1 MSRKN
6 LFKIIVVTG
15 IVLFIPFIAMLFKDE
30 VRWSTFDFVLM
41 GLMIFSSV
49 LLGVTL
55 QKKLKIPKK
64 EYWSWSFYSCYFY
77 WFGRNWRLVFLT
89 RSLQEVKIIKSITI
103 KFLKTLRGFP
113 LDGIGHLE
121 ALKKTNR
128 LVIKT
133 YWFGKSFGLWVWKR
147 QHHFTAIQKRP

>member
-15 IVLFIPFIAMLFKDE
+15 IVLFIPFIAMLFTDE

-55 QKKLKIPKK
+55 QKKIKNPKK
-64 EYWSWSFYSCYFY
+64 
-77 WFGRNWRLVFLT
+77 R
-89 RSLQEVKIIKSITI
+89 I
-103 KFLKTLRGFP
+103 
-113 LDGIGHLE
+113 
-121 ALKKTNR
+121 
-128 LVIKT
+128 LVIIILLLLFLLIWAELAVGIFDT
-133 YWFGKSFGLWVWKR
+133 LFAAS
-147 QHHFTAIQKRP
+147 

>member
-15 IVLFIPFIAMLFKDE
+15 IVLFIPFIAMLFTDE

-55 QKKLKIPKK
+55 QKK
-64 EYWSWSFYSCYFY
+64 
-77 WFGRNWRLVFLT
+77 
-89 RSLQEVKIIKSITI
+89 IKS
-103 KFLKTLRGFP
+103 
-113 LDGIGHLE
+113 
-121 ALKKTNR
+121 
-128 LVIKT
+128 
-133 YWFGKSFGLWVWKR
+133 
-147 QHHFTAIQKRP
+147 QKRILVMIILLLLFLLIWAELAVGIFDTLFAGS

>member
-15 IVLFIPFIAMLFKDE
+15 IVLFIPFIAMLFTDE

-55 QKKLKIPKK
+55 QKRI
-64 EYWSWSFYSCYFY
+64 
-77 WFGRNWRLVFLT
+77 LVMIILLLLFL
-89 RSLQEVKIIKSITI
+89 LIWAELAVGI
-103 KFLKTLRGFP
+103 FDTLF
-113 LDGIGHLE
+113 
-121 ALKKTNR
+121 AA
-128 LVIKT
+128 
-133 YWFGKSFGLWVWKR
+133 S
-147 QHHFTAIQKRP
+147 